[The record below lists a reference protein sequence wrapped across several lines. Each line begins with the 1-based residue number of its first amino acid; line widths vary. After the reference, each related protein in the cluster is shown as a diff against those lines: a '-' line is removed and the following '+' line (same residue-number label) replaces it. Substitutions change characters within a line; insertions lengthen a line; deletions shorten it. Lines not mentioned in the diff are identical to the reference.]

1 MNLSRVIVLATIMYT
16 CVHMNTAEARY
27 PTNAQAPLTIDVR
40 SLTPHEQQEL
50 RCHSL
55 NIYHEARG
63 THVVNQVAVAWVV
76 KNRMARSNRSAC
88 AVIYAP
94 RQFSWT
100 ARRPGPPREAAAW
113 RRSQELALMV
123 MRNEIQDVTRGA
135 THFHE
140 NQIRPNWSRR
150 AQDRV
155 RIGAHTFLRI
165 EEVAE
170 AR

>member
-1 MNLSRVIVLATIMYT
+1 MNISRGIAIIAIMCT
-16 CVHMNTAEARY
+16 CAYLNTAEARY
-27 PTNAQAPLTIDVR
+27 PTQAQAPLTIDV
-40 SLTPHEQQEL
+40 SGLNPSAQQEL

-63 THVVNQVAVAWVV
+63 TRIDNQVAVAWVV
-76 KNRMARSNRSAC
+76 RNRMTRTGQSAC
-88 AVIYAP
+88 AVIYA
-94 RQFSWT
+94 RGQFSWT
-100 ARRPGPPREAAAW
+100 ARKSGAPREALSW

-123 MRNEIQDVTRGA
+123 MRDEIQDVTGGA

-140 NQIRPNWSRR
+140 NQIRPAWSRR
-150 AQDRV
+150 AQQRV

-165 EEVAE
+165 EEVAQ